1 MTKGRFKAYLA
12 IRYGNNTAEKIQSI
26 FEFNKTLSFEEYRQ
40 NLLKLLSQRN
50 LLLQLAFDVFDTNG
64 DNRIS
69 ELDLFKVF
77 FSFNQSG
84 LAE

>member
-50 LLLQLAFDVFDTNG
+50 LLL
-64 DNRIS
+64 
-69 ELDLFKVF
+69 
-77 FSFNQSG
+77 
-84 LAE
+84 